1 MEKLILIRRRKRES
15 KSGNIAVK
23 VRTDTYEIINE
34 IKEATGFSASKV
46 VKILVDY
53 AYDNIEWEEE

>member
-1 MEKLILIRRRKRES
+1 MEKLILPRKRKKES
-15 KSGNIAVK
+15 KSGNLVVR

-34 IKEATGFSASKV
+34 IKEATGFSTSKV
-46 VKILVDY
+46 VKLLVDY

>member
-1 MEKLILIRRRKRES
+1 
-15 KSGNIAVK
+15 

-34 IKEATGFSASKV
+34 IKEATGYSASKV
-46 VKILVDY
+46 VKLLVDY

>member
-1 MEKLILIRRRKRES
+1 MIRRKRES

-23 VRTDTYEIINE
+23 VRTDAYEIINE
-34 IKEATGFSASKV
+34 IKETTGYSASKV
-46 VKILVDY
+46 VKLLVDY

>member
-1 MEKLILIRRRKRES
+1 MEKLILIIRRKRES

-34 IKEATGFSASKV
+34 IKEATGYSTSKV
-46 VKILVDY
+46 VKMLVDY

>member
-34 IKEATGFSASKV
+34 IKEATGFLLQK
-46 VKILVDY
+46 L
-53 AYDNIEWEEE
+53 

>member
-1 MEKLILIRRRKRES
+1 MEKLILIRRKKRES
-15 KSGNIAVK
+15 KSGNLVVR

-34 IKEATGFSASKV
+34 IKEATGFSTSKV
-46 VKILVDY
+46 VKLLVDY

>member
-15 KSGNIAVK
+15 KSGNIVVK

-34 IKEATGFSASKV
+34 IKEATVYSASKV
-46 VKILVDY
+46 VKLLVDY
-53 AYDNIEWEEE
+53 AYDNIE